1 MPPLTLML
9 IVKSFLWTD
18 TDSHSTAA
26 YIAADGQKVPV
37 AAIDG
42 GDKYE
47 ALIRDSLD
55 NQGRI
60 V

>member
-1 MPPLTLML
+1 ML